1 MSTQGDHPVYPNP
14 SVTHV
19 VLEVRFPSTTT
30 DLTTAETALRTG
42 VRERF
47 PLADRTATQNVT
59 FDLGG
64 GVPTVES
71 GALLRFQS
79 RDRTQTVVVAPDA
92 VTIETTEYLGF
103 EWYRELVRGPIQV
116 VASTLQPDAI
126 LGMGHRFIDEIRV
139 PDPAPVDWRRWVDA
153 SLLAASDLPVDS
165 GLDAPDAWLGAMTYR
180 TGADTALT
188 LRHGPMDGPG
198 VTSENTT
205 RRRAVPASGPFF
217 LLDWDSRWTP
227 QIAPEF
233 TADTV
238 LERCEALYAPVR
250 AMFHHLTTTDLVRH
264 FETPPPNGAP

>member
-1 MSTQGDHPVYPNP
+1 MSTQSDHPVYPNP

-30 DLTTAETALRTG
+30 DLTTAETALRAG
-42 VRERF
+42 VRDRF
-47 PLADRTATQNVT
+47 PLADRAATQNVT
-59 FDLGG
+59 FDLSGG
-64 GVPTVES
+64 PSTVES
-71 GALLRFQS
+71 NALLRFQS
-79 RDRTQTVVVAPDA
+79 RDRTRTVVVAPDA

-103 EWYRELVRGPIQV
+103 DWYRELVSGPIEV

-139 PDPAPVDWRRWVDA
+139 PDPAPVDWGRWVDA
-153 SLLAASDLPVDS
+153 SLLAASQLPTAS
-165 GLDAPDAWLGAMTYR
+165 GLDAPDAWLGALTYR
-180 TGADTALT
+180 TGAETALT

-205 RRRAVPASGPFF
+205 RRRVASENGPFF

-227 QIAPEF
+227 QVAPEF
-233 TADTV
+233 TTAAV
-238 LERCEALYAPVR
+238 LDRCEALYAPVR
-250 AMFHHLTTTDLVRH
+250 AMFHHLATTDLVHH